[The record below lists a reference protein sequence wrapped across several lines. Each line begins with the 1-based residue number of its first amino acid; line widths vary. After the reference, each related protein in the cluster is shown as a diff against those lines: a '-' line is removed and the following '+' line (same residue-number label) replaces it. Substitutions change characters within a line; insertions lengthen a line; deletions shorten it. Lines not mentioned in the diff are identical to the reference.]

1 MDFQLVEHK
10 ESAWIIQIISFEI
23 ISCYEHSHTM
33 TEHIDRAVGAPLF
46 KFYQNIIFPHNNYP
60 IQYLR
65 SLPQKNN
72 ATVPGPVCAPIIVPI

>member
-1 MDFQLVEHK
+1 
-10 ESAWIIQIISFEI
+10 
-23 ISCYEHSHTM
+23 M

-46 KFYQNIIFPHNNYP
+46 KFHQSIIFPHNNYP